1 MKGRSGGPL
10 FCLLDPHHN
19 IGTALAVNLLR
30 KIAII
35 LIAFVVGG
43 CPVSAV
49 LSLLRSR
56 LLRPVFIALGIA
68 LLVQVLVAVALT
80 RSTVTA
86 LEADLAAR
94 LGVDSQHLSA
104 ELEQASRDVTSN
116 LDGLSQNTRQRLSAG
131 LSTRLKGEQ
140 GQLRAT
146 LEKDLKD
153 SATDM
158 AELLAAVAPRAMWD
172 GDTPT
177 LSEFARRAQR
187 NPNVLFVVY
196 DDAQGE
202 HLTRYLNRDNETI
215 KALLTKGEG
224 ERAMDRVLN
233 AAQKDPS
240 VYCVEASISPNGVEI
255 GKVRMG
261 VSTSAVE
268 TDLAALDKRFTAL
281 IANGE
286 QLVSESLGSAA
297 ADSSGALRSR
307 LQTAQAAASAM
318 TTNTRAAVQDA
329 AATLRWRIGVG
340 LALVGL
346 GVLLALALVLGR
358 RVVLRLQLLNRA
370 LDDLAAG
377 EGDLTKRVQLNSND
391 EIGDMA
397 SAVNRFVDKL
407 QPIVRE
413 AGDVA
418 QQTGI
423 EIGAM
428 SKRNA
433 GADAAAALQRD
444 EVAASL
450 QALARM
456 ADEAQAESQAMQA
469 ALQQVVDIRQATD
482 ENTRTSNQV
491 GNLIEALAG
500 QVETGAQVIQR
511 LAQQSEQIEVVLEVI
526 HGIAEQTNLLALN
539 AAIEA
544 ARAGETGRGFAVVA
558 DEVRAL
564 ASKTQSSTGDIQE
577 HISKLQSG
585 AKEAVATIGLAGR
598 QAEEGLAVL
607 RDSARLQKSVQAS
620 VEQVHAAI
628 GLATKAA
635 EHQARGA
642 QAVRGRVEVIHAQAE
657 EAAQAVVATT
667 ASGKTLDKL
676 AAQLKASLGQFR
688 A

>member
-1 MKGRSGGPL
+1 M
-10 FCLLDPHHN
+10 
-19 IGTALAVNLLR
+19 
-30 KIAII
+30 
-35 LIAFVVGG
+35 
-43 CPVSAV
+43 SAV

-68 LLVQVLVAVALT
+68 ILVQVLVAVALT

-94 LGVDSQHLSA
+94 LGVDSQHLSS
-104 ELEQASRDVTSN
+104 ELERASSEVTSS
-116 LDGLSQNTRQRLSAG
+116 LDALSASTRQRLSAG
-131 LSTRLKGEQ
+131 LSTRLKDEQ
-140 GQLRAT
+140 AQLRAT
-146 LEKDLKD
+146 LEKSLKD

-172 GDTPT
+172 NDTPT

-196 DDAQGE
+196 DDATGE
-202 HLTRYLNRDNETI
+202 HLTRYLNRDNPLI
-215 KALLTKGEG
+215 KSLLAKGEG
-224 ERAMDRVLN
+224 ERAMDKVLN
-233 AAQKDPS
+233 AAKSDPS
-240 VYCVEASISPNGVEI
+240 VYYIEAPISPNGVDI

-261 VSTSAVE
+261 VSTATVE
-268 TDLAALDKRFTAL
+268 ENLVALDKRFASL
-281 IANGE
+281 ITNGE
-286 QLVSESLGSAA
+286 QLVSESLVSASKDSSAA
-297 ADSSGALRSR
+297 LRTR
-307 LQTAQAAASAM
+307 LQSAQSAATAM
-318 TTNTRAAVQDA
+318 TSNTSLAVQGA
-329 AATLRWRIGVG
+329 AEDLRWRIGLG

-346 GVLLALALVLGR
+346 GVLLLLAVVLGR
-358 RVVLRLQLLNRA
+358 RVVSKLHLLIAA
-370 LDDLAAG
+370 LNDLAAG
-377 EGDLTKRVQLNSND
+377 EGDLTKRVRLDSND
-391 EIGDMA
+391 EIGDMSA
-397 SAVNRFVDKL
+397 AVNRFIDKL

-413 AGDVA
+413 AGEVA
-418 QQTGI
+418 QRTGV
-423 EIGAM
+423 EIGVM
-428 SKRNA
+428 SQRNA
-433 GADAAAALQRD
+433 GADAAAERQRD

-450 QALARM
+450 KALEQM
-456 ADEAQAESQAMQA
+456 ADEAQSESNAMQA
-469 ALQQVVDIRQATD
+469 ALQQVVGIKQATD

-491 GNLIEALAG
+491 GELIEALAG
-500 QVETGAQVIQR
+500 QVETGSKVIER

-577 HISKLQSG
+577 HIGALQRG
-585 AKEAVATIGLAGR
+585 AKEAVAAIGLAGR
-598 QAEEGLAVL
+598 QAKEGLAVL
-607 RDSARLQKSVQAS
+607 RDSAKLQQTVQES

-628 GLATKAA
+628 GLATRAA
-635 EHQARGA
+635 EHQAEGA

-657 EAAQAVVATT
+657 QAAKAVVETT
-667 ASGKTLDKL
+667 ASGKVLNGL

>member
-1 MKGRSGGPL
+1 M
-10 FCLLDPHHN
+10 
-19 IGTALAVNLLR
+19 
-30 KIAII
+30 
-35 LIAFVVGG
+35 
-43 CPVSAV
+43 SAV

-68 LLVQVLVAVALT
+68 ILVQVLVAVALT

-94 LGVDSQHLSA
+94 LGVDSQHLSS
-104 ELEQASRDVTSN
+104 ELERASSEVTSS
-116 LDGLSQNTRQRLSAG
+116 LDALSASTRQRLSAG
-131 LSTRLKGEQ
+131 LSTRLKDEQ
-140 GQLRAT
+140 AQLRAT
-146 LEKDLKD
+146 LEKSLKD

-172 GDTPT
+172 NDTPT

-196 DDAQGE
+196 DDATGE
-202 HLTRYLNRDNETI
+202 HLTRYLNRDNPLI
-215 KALLTKGEG
+215 KSLLAKGEG
-224 ERAMDRVLN
+224 ERAMDKVLN
-233 AAQKDPS
+233 AAKSDPS
-240 VYCVEASISPNGVEI
+240 VYYIEASISPNGVEI

-261 VSTSAVE
+261 VSTATVE
-268 TDLAALDKRFTAL
+268 ENLAALDKRFASL
-281 IANGE
+281 ITNGE
-286 QLVSESLGSAA
+286 QLVSESLVSASKDSSAA
-297 ADSSGALRSR
+297 LRTR
-307 LQTAQAAASAM
+307 LQSAQSAATAM
-318 TTNTRAAVQDA
+318 TSNTSLAVQGA
-329 AATLRWRIGVG
+329 AEDLRWRIGLG

-346 GVLLALALVLGR
+346 GVLLLLAVVLGR
-358 RVVLRLQLLNRA
+358 RVVSKLHLLIAA
-370 LDDLAAG
+370 LNDLAAG
-377 EGDLTKRVQLNSND
+377 EGDLTKRVRLDSND
-391 EIGDMA
+391 EIGDMSA
-397 SAVNRFVDKL
+397 AVNRFIDKL

-413 AGDVA
+413 AGEVA
-418 QQTGI
+418 QRTGV
-423 EIGAM
+423 EIGVM
-428 SKRNA
+428 SQRNA
-433 GADAAAALQRD
+433 GADAAAERQRD

-450 QALARM
+450 KALEQM
-456 ADEAQAESQAMQA
+456 ADEAQSESNAMQA
-469 ALQQVVDIRQATD
+469 ALQQVVGIKQATD

-491 GNLIEALAG
+491 GELIEALAG
-500 QVETGAQVIQR
+500 QVETGSKVIER

-577 HISKLQSG
+577 HIGALQRG
-585 AKEAVATIGLAGR
+585 AKEAVAAIGLAGR
-598 QAEEGLAVL
+598 QAKEGLAVL
-607 RDSARLQKSVQAS
+607 RDSAKLQQTVQES

-628 GLATKAA
+628 GLATRAA
-635 EHQARGA
+635 EHQAEGA

-657 EAAQAVVATT
+657 QAAKAVVETT
-667 ASGKTLDKL
+667 ASGKVLNGL

>member
-1 MKGRSGGPL
+1 M
-10 FCLLDPHHN
+10 
-19 IGTALAVNLLR
+19 
-30 KIAII
+30 
-35 LIAFVVGG
+35 
-43 CPVSAV
+43 SAV

-86 LEADLAAR
+86 LEADLATR
-94 LGVDSQHLSA
+94 LGVDSQHLSS
-104 ELEQASRDVTSN
+104 ELEQASQQVTSSLNN
-116 LDGLSQNTRQRLSAG
+116 LSSSTGQRLSDGLSA
-131 LSTRLKGEQ
+131 RLKDEQ
-140 GQLRAT
+140 KQLRAT

-172 GDTPT
+172 NDTPT

-196 DDAQGE
+196 DDATGE
-202 HLTRYLNRDNETI
+202 HLTRYLNRENPII
-215 KALLTKGEG
+215 KALLAKGEG
-224 ERAMDRVLN
+224 ERAMDKVLN
-233 AAQKDPS
+233 AAKNDPS
-240 VYCVEASISPNGVEI
+240 LYYVEASISPNGVEI

-261 VSTSAVE
+261 VSTASIDENV
-268 TDLAALDKRFTAL
+268 AALDKRFATL
-281 IANGE
+281 LSSSK
-286 QLVSESLGSAA
+286 QLVSDSLSSAA
-297 ADSSGALRSR
+297 ADSSAALRTR
-307 LQTAQAAASAM
+307 LQSAQGAASAM
-318 TTNTRAAVQDA
+318 ATNTSSAVQDA
-329 AATLRWRIGVG
+329 AETLRWRIGVG

-346 GVLLALALVLGR
+346 GVLLLLAVVLGR
-358 RVVLRLQLLNRA
+358 RVVNKLLLLIAA

-377 EGDLTKRVQLNSND
+377 EGDLTKRVKLDSND

-397 SAVNRFVDKL
+397 AAVNRFVDKL

-418 QQTGI
+418 QQTGV

-428 SKRNA
+428 SRRNA
-433 GADAAAALQRD
+433 GADAAAELQRD

-450 QALARM
+450 QALAQM
-456 ADEAQAESQAMQA
+456 ADEAQAESHAMQA
-469 ALQQVVDIRQATD
+469 ALKQVVDIRQATD

-491 GNLIEALAG
+491 GGLIEALAG
-500 QVETGAQVIQR
+500 QVENGAQVIER
-511 LAQQSEQIEVVLEVI
+511 LAKQSEQIEVVLEVI

-577 HISKLQSG
+577 HIAKLQSG

-598 QAEEGLAVL
+598 QAKEGLAVL
-607 RDSARLQKSVQAS
+607 RDSARLQLTVQAS

-635 EHQARGA
+635 EHQAQGA

-657 EAAQAVVATT
+657 KAAQAVVETT
-667 ASGKTLDKL
+667 ASGKALDKL